1 MKSLWPQLGIT
12 TLAYVA
18 GIGAAVLVLTMVID
32 FDTLSLESGLPRV
45 AMTSP
50 MVAVV
55 VFWGVARA
63 AGAMIEPVRT
73 FLFGGIAIYCLL
85 YLCGRLVAF
94 GMMSNAGATIFG
106 ALALFLLCF
115 YCVVSARRTLQ

>member
-1 MKSLWPQLGIT
+1 MKRLWLQLGIT

-73 FLFGGIAIYCLL
+73 FLFGGIAVYCLL

-94 GMMSNAGATIFG
+94 GIMSSVGASIFG

-115 YCVVSARRTLQ
+115 YSAVSARRTLQ

>member
-1 MKSLWPQLGIT
+1 MKRLWLQLGIT

-55 VFWGVARA
+55 VFWGGARA

-73 FLFGGIAIYCLL
+73 FLFGGIAVYCLL
-85 YLCGRLVAF
+85 YLCGRLVAV
-94 GMMSNAGATIFG
+94 GIMSSVGASIFG

-115 YCVVSARRTLQ
+115 YSVVSARRTLQ

>member
-1 MKSLWPQLGIT
+1 M
-12 TLAYVA
+12 
-18 GIGAAVLVLTMVID
+18 VLTMVID

-73 FLFGGIAIYCLL
+73 FLFGGIAVYCLL

-94 GMMSNAGATIFG
+94 GIMSSVGASIFG

-115 YCVVSARRTLQ
+115 YSVVSARRTLQ

>member
-32 FDTLSLESGLPRV
+32 FDTLSLDSGLPRV

-50 MVAVV
+50 MVAVA

-73 FLFGGIAIYCLL
+73 FLFGGIAVYCLL

-94 GMMSNAGATIFG
+94 GMMSNVGATIFG

-115 YCVVSARRTLQ
+115 YSVNSARRTLQ

>member
-32 FDTLSLESGLPRV
+32 FDTLSLDSGLPRV

-73 FLFGGIAIYCLL
+73 FLFGGIAVYCLL

-94 GMMSNAGATIFG
+94 GMMSNVGATIFG

-115 YCVVSARRTLQ
+115 YSVNSARRTLQ

>member
-1 MKSLWPQLGIT
+1 MKRLWLQLGIT

-73 FLFGGIAIYCLL
+73 FLFGGIAVYCLL

-94 GMMSNAGATIFG
+94 GIMSSVGASIFG

-115 YCVVSARRTLQ
+115 YSVVSARRTLQ

>member
-1 MKSLWPQLGIT
+1 MKRLWLQLGIT

-73 FLFGGIAIYCLL
+73 FLFGGIAVYCLL

-94 GMMSNAGATIFG
+94 GIMSSVGASIFG

-115 YCVVSARRTLQ
+115 YSVFSARRTLQ